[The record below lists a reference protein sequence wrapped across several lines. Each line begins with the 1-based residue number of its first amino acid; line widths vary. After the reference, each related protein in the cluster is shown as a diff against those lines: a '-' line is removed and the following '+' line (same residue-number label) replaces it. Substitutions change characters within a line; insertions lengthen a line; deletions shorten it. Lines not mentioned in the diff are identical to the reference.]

1 LNISFD
7 AYPLKDH
14 GGVSIK
20 LSEMGDFF
28 RVELLRSSVGSD
40 GKKKTR
46 LQEKLQE
53 RLQEKFPVLQQTIIE
68 NMSANPDIT
77 YARLVALTGKSQEAI
92 RRNIN
97 QLKQK
102 GVIERIGSDRGG
114 RWRVHL
120 LQKAQDLNESEM
132 P

>member
-1 LNISFD
+1 M
-7 AYPLKDH
+7 LKDH
-14 GGVSIK
+14 GGVLIQ

-28 RVELLRSSVGSD
+28 RVELLRSSVRSD
-40 GKKKTR
+40 GEKKTR

-53 RLQEKFPVLQQTIIE
+53 KYPALQQTIIE

-77 YARLVALTGKSQEAI
+77 YAQLMALTGKSQEAL

-102 GVIERIGSDRGG
+102 GVIERIGSDKGG
-114 RWRVHL
+114 RWQVHIS
-120 LQKAQDLNESEM
+120 QKAPALNERDV